1 MKFLFVSMVSL
12 VGFIVIFGCSGSE
25 MVQVNVSQDQ
35 IATPIPDPASTPTPE
50 PTSVP
55 TPDPTSTP
63 TPEPTSVPTPGPT
76 STSIPEP
83 TSVPTPGPTST
94 SIPEPTAILS
104 PDTAL
109 LPTVELTIEHGS
121 LTGKTTI
128 TAKQNDTITFN
139 ITTDQTGTV
148 YLHGYNIEVFAEK
161 GISSTFSLEAT
172 ETGRFALSFHANKS
186 DDQMDDQCEHI
197 THNDETTETELGYLE
212 VVPR

>member
-83 TSVPTPGPTST
+83 T
-94 SIPEPTAILS
+94 AILS
-104 PDTAL
+104 PDTA

>member
-1 MKFLFVSMVSL
+1 MVSL

-83 TSVPTPGPTST
+83 T
-94 SIPEPTAILS
+94 AILS
-104 PDTAL
+104 PDTA